1 LGVGRSDR
9 TAVPSGASGN
19 LLAPLDVASLLF
31 VLLFE
36 YSERSRPVPT
46 VLGVNQVVFLCDC
59 DKLLLVDGR
68 VVLVLKTLNLRF
80 EPFLRLALELFGTV
94 CLLLNA
100 VSLLLYLLA
109 DGIGYVCVVL
119 LVLRQSSAEPLG
131 NVVLGKL
138 IQLVF
143 ALFNLFGQILNL
155 RQSLFKFL
163 VLVLI

>member
-1 LGVGRSDR
+1 
-9 TAVPSGASGN
+9 
-19 LLAPLDVASLLF
+19 
-31 VLLFE
+31 
-36 YSERSRPVPT
+36 
-46 VLGVNQVVFLCDC
+46 QVVFLCDC

-68 VVLVLKTLNLRF
+68 VVLVLKTLNLRL

-163 VLVLI
+163 VLVLIALNQLLEARVLVERHGLLLAILLGLVILFLIFVHLLIFLVFVLILFAS